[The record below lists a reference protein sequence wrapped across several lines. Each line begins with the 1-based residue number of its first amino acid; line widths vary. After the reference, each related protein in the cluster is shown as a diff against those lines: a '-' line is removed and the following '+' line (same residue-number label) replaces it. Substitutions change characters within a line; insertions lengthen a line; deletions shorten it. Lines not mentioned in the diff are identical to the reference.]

1 MMEYA
6 KIAKRIVD
14 FQKIT
19 FDNTF
24 NAAVMFQDQTEKITN
39 TFMGNNI
46 WKPEEGKRILDEW
59 IMIYKQG
66 RDNFKK
72 AVDDSFDNIEEIFAC
87 TAVSSKTKSK

>member
-39 TFMGNNI
+39 TFMGKNI
-46 WKPEEGKRILDEW
+46 WKPEEGKKILDEW